1 MQVHSTNWCLISLC
15 LLCFQGQLL
24 LRVWSLFFLDCST
37 SALSPST
44 KSPFTP
50 DQRSRYKSKSL
61 SDEEGRHSKKSAKNN
76 MSVMCKNGPSNSV
89 FLYVRF
95 FLGCM
100 FHSTGIHIHDHE
112 PNIHWAWLDEWRKA
126 QSWWPLKC
134 NPPNPTSTA
143 AHCCTPPPLLW
154 MGRRTQHTA
163 RSFGGTVFI
172 NHKDKLLWQETSFVP
187 YNTQVDIYNPV
198 SKKVGMLCKM

>member
-1 MQVHSTNWCLISLC
+1 MKTLCKYIPQIDDGFLCASSVSRGNYCSQSDLYSSWTVLHPHYPHQPRAHALQTKDPGISPYL
-15 LLCFQGQLL
+15 
-24 LRVWSLFFLDCST
+24 SL
-37 SALSPST
+37 T
-44 KSPFTP
+44 KRGDT
-50 DQRSRYKSKSL
+50 Q
-61 SDEEGRHSKKSAKNN
+61 KNI

-112 PNIHWAWLDEWRKA
+112 PNIHRAWLDEWRKA

-134 NPPNPTSTA
+134 NSPNPTSTA

-154 MGRRTQHTA
+154 MGRRT
-163 RSFGGTVFI
+163 
-172 NHKDKLLWQETSFVP
+172 
-187 YNTQVDIYNPV
+187 Y
-198 SKKVGMLCKM
+198 C